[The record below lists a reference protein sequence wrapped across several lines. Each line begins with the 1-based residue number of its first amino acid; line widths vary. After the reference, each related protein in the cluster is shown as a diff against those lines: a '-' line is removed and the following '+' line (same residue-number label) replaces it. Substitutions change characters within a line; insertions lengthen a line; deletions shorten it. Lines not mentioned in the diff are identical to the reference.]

1 MAVRQSPYETQVP
14 TVLFLQ
20 VARLLL
26 PIHTN
31 NRYRCNN
38 VRHPLPVHNQPQS
51 NKEVAHLQVMF
62 PLQEITR
69 LVKVS
74 LLQDMAPAMLHLLVA
89 RQRVIV
95 QVQQASHLDT
105 RLQALRDNPR
115 TPESAD
121 HQVTESD
128 PLKFHRSN
136 QQLKDNS
143 EDSKQINYLRCVAS
157 GIPPNLSHN
166 MSRIVFFLFMVF
178 FVVKLFLGLESV

>member
-20 VARLLL
+20 VARVLL

-38 VRHPLPVHNQPQS
+38 VRRPLPVHNQPQS
-51 NKEVAHLQVMF
+51 NKEAAHPQAMF

-74 LLQDMAPAMLHLLVA
+74 LLQDMAPAMPHLPVA
-89 RQRVIV
+89 LQRVIV

-105 RLQALRDNPR
+105 RLQVLRDNHL

-121 HQVTESD
+121 HKVTESD

-143 EDSKQINYLRCVAS
+143 EDSKQFNYFRCVAS
-157 GIPPNLSHN
+157 GIPPNLSH
-166 MSRIVFFLFMVF
+166 MSRIVLFLFMVF
-178 FVVKLFLGLESV
+178 FVVKLFLGLFI